1 MKITKSLA
9 LCASLFFSVNVFA
22 HALYISAQYDGTA
35 VVGRAYYSDQ
45 TPAAETYVEVVKV
58 GEGEPVVYGK
68 TNTEGR
74 FTLPLHQDGTFNV
87 IIEGMEGHRAE
98 TLVTKNILQSH
109 TISDIQ
115 ILREE
120 IEQLKNKL
128 YFRDVIGGIGY
139 IVGLFGFIALLKHKR
154 KEK

>member
-1 MKITKSLA
+1 MKIIKSFA
-9 LCASLFFSVNVFA
+9 VCAPLFFSVNVFA
-22 HALYISAQYDGTA
+22 HALYISAQYEGSA

-45 TPAAETYVEVVKV
+45 TPAVETYVEVVKV
-58 GEGEPVVYGK
+58 GEEEPVVYGK

-74 FTLPLHQDGTFNV
+74 FTIPLHQEGIFNV

-98 TLVTKNILQSH
+98 TQVTKNIVQPH
-109 TISDIQ
+109 ATADIH

-120 IEQLKNKL
+120 IDQLKNKL

-139 IVGLFGFIALLKHKR
+139 IVGLFGLVALLKYKR